1 MWITRVSI
9 NNPVFA
15 TMVMVGIAV
24 LGLFAYNRLRV
35 EQLPDVSLPFV
46 LVTTSY
52 PGASP
57 EVVESDVTKPLEYA
71 INTVSG
77 VSIIRSNSKEGR
89 SDVFAEFRMS
99 TDMSKAMQDVR
110 DKIAQ
115 VRPAFPRDVK
125 DPLVIRADQEN
136 SQPVVSLAVM
146 SPTLDL
152 RDLTSL
158 TDQTIVKGLEN
169 VPGVARIDVNG
180 RITRQIL
187 VQIKPTA
194 LTALGISVDQVANA
208 IRTAN
213 QDVPAGRIT
222 RGQNDS
228 IVRVEG
234 KIKDPTQFARI
245 IVAQQGGA
253 PVYLAQIAD
262 VIDGE
267 KEPDS
272 LARINGRASITLD
285 LQKAQD
291 ANIVDTGRGVKDAI
305 ATLRSRLPAEVE
317 LRIVNSTADQVERS
331 VNRVK
336 STIVEGAIL
345 TVLIVFLFL
354 HSWRSTIITG
364 LTLPIA
370 VIATFIALFAFGFTL
385 NFLTLMALSL
395 CIGLLI
401 DDAIVVRE
409 NIVRHLGMGK
419 DHVTAAR
426 EGTDEI
432 GLAVM
437 ATTFAI
443 VAVFV
448 PIAFMSGIVGRF
460 FFQFG
465 LTVCVAVLVS
475 LFVSF
480 TLDPMLSSVW
490 HDPAG
495 SRFARVPW
503 LGRFMDRV
511 EHVIERVHAWYGAIL
526 EWALAHRKSVLGLAL
541 ASFLGS
547 FLVLPLVGTE
557 FIPEADTGFISLR
570 LNTPVGSSLEYT
582 DSKVRQVEATL
593 KNVPEVVLAMTTVGT
608 EDGRNYGRI
617 NLKLTERADRK
628 RSQKELEKA
637 IRDELKPIP
646 GIELAFGF
654 DRPVWVNL
662 LGPDPQ
668 TLTTLINEFAD
679 KVAKIKG
686 IADMETSEKAAA
698 PALSIRLNSDAAA
711 DLGINVQQ
719 VGSTVR
725 PLLAGDTVSYW
736 LAPDGNNY
744 EVNVQL
750 PKDSRRLSADLG
762 NLYLTTGKRGPDG
775 EARMVPLR
783 QVAELVETTSPQII
797 KRQEL
802 QRRVALYANAE
813 GRPSGDVNS
822 DVQKIIKDTVLPPG
836 YRFDV
841 GGQAKDM
848 RESFMALLAAAGLA
862 VIFIYLIL
870 ASQFASFTQPIA
882 IMMSLPFTLIGVF
895 LALLLTGTTL
905 NLFSMIGFVMLMGL
919 VTKNAILLV
928 DFANRARRGGATLH
942 DSLLQAGQVR
952 LRPILMTTA
961 AMIGGMLPLALGIGE
976 GGETQAPMGRAII
989 GGVITSTLLTLV
1001 VVPVLYTYLDGL
1013 TERRKS
1019 RKAARLARGQHAAI
1033 AAEAASGPAAD

>member
-35 EQLPDVSLPFV
+35 EQMPDVSLPYV
-46 LVTTSY
+46 LVMTSY
-52 PGASP
+52 PGANP
-57 EVVESDVTKPLEYA
+57 EVVETDVTKPLEYA
-71 INTVSG
+71 INTVAG
-77 VSIIRSNSKEGR
+77 ANLIRSNSREGQ
-89 SDVFAEFRMS
+89 SQVFAEFRMA
-99 TDMSKAMQDVR
+99 TDMTKAMQDVR
-110 DKIAQ
+110 DKISQ
-115 VRPAFPRDVK
+115 VRPSFPRDVK
-125 DPLVIRADQEN
+125 EPLVIRADQEN
-136 SQPVVSLAVM
+136 TQPVVSIAVL
-146 SPTLDL
+146 SPTMNL

-194 LTALGISVDQVANA
+194 LTALGIGVDQVAAA
-208 IRTAN
+208 IRAAN

-222 RGQNDS
+222 RGQSDS

-234 KIKDPTQFARI
+234 KIKDPAQFGRI
-245 IVAQQGGA
+245 IVAQQGGS
-253 PVYLAQIAD
+253 PVYLSQIAD

-272 LARINGRASITLD
+272 IARINGRPSITLD
-285 LQKAQD
+285 LQKSQD
-291 ANIVDTGRGVKDAI
+291 ANMVDTGRGVAVAVEALKK
-305 ATLRSRLPAEVE
+305 RLPADVE
-317 LRIVNSTADQVERS
+317 IKIVNSVADEVEKG

-336 STIVEGAIL
+336 STILEGAGL

-364 LTLPIA
+364 LTLPIS
-370 VIATFIALFAFGFTL
+370 VIATFIALYGFGFTL
-385 NFLTLMALSL
+385 NNLTLMALSL

-419 DHVTAAR
+419 NHRTAAL

-448 PIAFMSGIVGRF
+448 PIAFMSGIVGKF

-465 LTVCVAVLVS
+465 VTVSVAVLVS

-490 HDPAG
+490 HDPPG
-495 SRFARVPW
+495 SRFRRVPW

-511 EHVIERVHAWYGAIL
+511 EHFIEWMHRVYGRIL
-526 EWALAHRKSVLGLAL
+526 EWALGHRKSVLAIAL
-541 ASFLGS
+541 LSFVAGIAI
-547 FLVLPLVGTE
+547 LPMVGTE
-557 FIPEADTGFISLR
+557 FIPDSDQSFISLR

-582 DSKVRQVEATL
+582 DGKVRQVEAMLAGIPEIDL
-593 KNVPEVVLAMTTVGT
+593 KMTNVGQDE
-608 EDGRNYGRI
+608 GRNYARI
-617 NLKLTERADRK
+617 NLKLVDRAQRH
-628 RSQKELEKA
+628 RSQKEVEQA
-637 IRDELKPIP
+637 IRAELKPIP
-646 GIELAFGF
+646 GIESAFGF

-662 LGPDPQ
+662 LGPDPE
-668 TLTTLINEFAD
+668 TLTMLINEFAQ
-679 KVAKIKG
+679 KVAKVPG

-698 PALSIRLNSDAAA
+698 PALAIHLNNDAAA

-719 VGSTVR
+719 VGATVR

-762 NLYLTTGKRGPDG
+762 NLYMSTGKRGPDG
-775 EARMVPLR
+775 ETRMVPLR
-783 QVAELVETTSPQII
+783 QVAEIVETTSPQII

-822 DVQKIIKDTVLPPG
+822 DVQKILKETALPPG

-841 GGQAKDM
+841 GGQAQM
-848 RESFMALLAAAGLA
+848 MQESFAALMAAVGLA

-870 ASQFASFTQPIA
+870 ASQFASFTQPVV
-882 IMMSLPFTLIGVF
+882 IMMSLPFTLIGVS
-895 LALLLTGTTL
+895 LALLLTGSTL
-905 NLFSMIGFVMLMGL
+905 NMFSMIGFVMLMGL
-919 VTKNAILLV
+919 VTKNGILLV
-928 DFANRARRGGATLH
+928 DFANRARRAGASLH

-961 AMIGGMLPLALGIGE
+961 AMIGGMTPLALGLGE

-1001 VVPVLYTYLDGL
+1001 VVPVLYTYLDRL
-1013 TERRKS
+1013 TEWRKARKA
-1019 RKAARLARGQHAAI
+1019 RKAAAA
-1033 AAEAASGPAAD
+1033 AAAQGTALPPAHSAAD